1 MLNQTLSDKLSRA
14 ILTQAEENQLFDE
27 FNDTFF
33 DYPRD
38 KSLVDLFHEQVE
50 KTPDNIALIFE
61 HKEFTYAELNAIS
74 NQFADY
80 LSCAYNI
87 QPDDLVGMML
97 NRSDWMIIAILG
109 IIKAGGAYVPID
121 PDYPEDR
128 INYIKKD
135 SACKVLVD
143 DNELDRFKL
152 SRAEYSTENLKNGLI
167 SSNLVYCIYTS
178 GSTGKPKGVLV
189 EHRNVVNL
197 LWWQKEKVYKM
208 TSDERVLQF
217 STITFDPSAE
227 QIFIAFLTGAGLVV
241 IDKYTLLDVKA
252 LEKYI
257 IAKKVTHVHAVPT
270 YLAELSI
277 EDMSSVRRVITGGES
292 CLPALAAKWN
302 RHCTFINE
310 YGPTETTIT
319 SVEYV
324 FEKSGNPYSFIPIG
338 RPVANTQIHILDE
351 NKQLLPL
358 GEVGEIYIGGDGV
371 TRGYLNLPD
380 LTKEKFIE
388 NPNKPGDRIYRT
400 GDMGRWLP
408 DGNIEYLGRADDQ
421 VKIRG
426 YRVELDEISA
436 ILERHPKVITA
447 VAVARVVN
455 GDDKELVAYTTGP
468 AEPAELNAYLKSQ
481 LPLYMVPGY
490 YVNMETLPLT
500 NNGKV
505 DKKNL
510 PLPAERFHGK
520 QEDFVA
526 PATELE
532 KTLVAIWQKALY
544 IERIGVNDNFFD
556 LGGTSL
562 AAVRTMAQANFAA
575 GTSLSSTVLYQLP
588 TIRQLANKIE
598 TNDVLDINPIIL
610 LKEGTGSPLFIFPP
624 WSSYPTIFNEFVNSY
639 KGTNPLYGIIY
650 TEDHEDFPF
659 KSVQEYVKFIVASIK
674 KLYPKGPY
682 NLLGY
687 SLGARTIFE
696 AAVQLQQGGDLLD
709 MVAAISHF
717 PAYPSKRLFLSRRIL
732 DEIRVF
738 KNIRPGLK
746 FKYLR
751 LRLPYFLKLLLKGKH
766 NEPEIVLEVETQNHI
781 YEIHDSYET
790 NQRYCGE
797 LLLIYE
803 PSPDG
808 DEFEFQKVQVYRNS
822 IFKKLWSKYID
833 GNIVEKIVETRHV
846 DFFKQPVVK
855 EVANIIESY
864 LNEKNNVY
872 TDI

>member
-1 MLNQTLSDKLSRA
+1 MPNQTLSDKLTREPV
-14 ILTQAEENQLFDE
+14 TKAEKIQLFDE

-38 KSLVDLFHEQVE
+38 KSLVDLFYEQVE
-50 KTPDNIALIFE
+50 KTPDNIALIFG
-61 HKEFTYAELNAIS
+61 HKEFTYSELNAVS

-80 LSCAYNI
+80 LNCTYTI
-87 QPDDLVGMML
+87 QPDELVGIML
-97 NRSDWMIIAILG
+97 DRSEWMIIAILA
-109 IIKAGGAYVPID
+109 IIKTGGAYVPID

-128 INYIKKD
+128 INYIKED
-135 SACKVLVD
+135 SACKVMVD
-143 DNELDRFKL
+143 DHELDRFRL
-152 SRAEYSTENLKNGLI
+152 SSAKYSTQNIKNGLI

-208 TSDERVLQF
+208 TPDERVLQF

-241 IDKYTLLDVKA
+241 INKYTLLDAKA

-257 IAKKVTHVHAVPT
+257 ISKKVTHVHAVPT

-277 EDMSSVRRVITGGES
+277 EDMSCVKRVITGGES

-302 RHCTFINE
+302 SHCTFINE

-324 FEKSGNPYSFIPIG
+324 FDRSGNPYSFIPIG

-351 NKQLLPL
+351 NKQPVPF
-358 GEVGEIYIGGDGV
+358 GEVGEICIGGDGV
-371 TRGYLNLPD
+371 TRGYLNRPD
-380 LTKEKFIE
+380 LTREKFIE
-388 NPNKPGDRIYRT
+388 NPNKPGDRIYCT

-408 DGNIEYLGRADDQ
+408 DGNIEYLGRIDDQ

-426 YRVELDEISA
+426 YRIELDEISA
-436 ILERHPKVITA
+436 ILEKHPKVTA
-447 VAVARVVN
+447 AVVVARVIN
-455 GDDKELVAYTTGP
+455 GDDKELVAYTTGT
-468 AEPAELNAYLKSQ
+468 AETSELNTFLKSQ

-490 YVNMETLPLT
+490 YVNMEALPLT
-500 NNGKV
+500 NNRKV

-510 PLPAERFHGK
+510 PQPTERYHEKRADFAE
-520 QEDFVA
+520 
-526 PATELE
+526 PSTELE
-532 KTLVAIWQKALY
+532 KKLVAIWKKTLH
-544 IERIGVNDNFFD
+544 IEQIGIDDNFFD
-556 LGGTSL
+556 LGGNSL
-562 AAVRTMAQANFAA
+562 AAVRTVAQTN
-575 GTSLSSTVLYQLP
+575 TETNTNLNLTILYQLP

-598 TNDVLDINPIIL
+598 TNDIFDVNPFIL
-610 LKEGTGSPLFIFPP
+610 LKEGKGSPLFIFPP

-639 KGTNPLYGIIY
+639 QGNNPLYGIIY
-650 TEDHEDFPF
+650 TEDHENFPY
-659 KSVQEYVKFIVASIK
+659 KSVQEYVKFIVEHIK
-674 KLYPKGPY
+674 KLYPQGPY
-682 NLLGY
+682 CLVGY

-696 AAVQLQQGGDLLD
+696 VAVQLQQAGDKLD

-738 KNIRPGLK
+738 KTIRPGLK

-751 LRLPYFLKLLLKGKH
+751 LRLPYFLKQLLKGKQ
-766 NEPEIVLEVETQNHI
+766 NAPEIVLEVETQNQI

-790 NQRYCGE
+790 NQKYRGE

-803 PSPDG
+803 PNPDG
-808 DEFEFQKVQVYRNS
+808 DESEFQKVQVYRNS
-822 IFKKLWSKYID
+822 IFKELWSKYID
-833 GNIVEKIVETRHV
+833 GEIVEKIVKTRHV

-855 EVANIIESY
+855 EVTSIIESY
-864 LNEKNNVY
+864 LHEKK
-872 TDI
+872 

>member
-1 MLNQTLSDKLSRA
+1 M
-14 ILTQAEENQLFDE
+14 FDG

-38 KSLVDLFHEQVE
+38 KSLVDLFYEQVE
-50 KTPDNIALIFE
+50 KTPDSVALIFE
-61 HKEFTYAELNAIS
+61 HKEFSYSQLNAIS

-80 LSCAYNI
+80 LSCTYSI
-87 QPDDLVGMML
+87 QPDELVGMML
-97 NRSDWMIIAILG
+97 DRSEWMIIAILG

-128 INYIKKD
+128 INYIKED
-135 SACKVLVD
+135 SACKVFVD
-143 DNELDRFKL
+143 DHELDRFRL
-152 SRAEYSTENLKNGLI
+152 SSGKYSTQNIKNGLI

-189 EHRNVVNL
+189 EHRNVINL
-197 LWWQKEKVYKM
+197 LWWQKEEVYKI
-208 TSDERVLQF
+208 TPDERVLQF
-217 STITFDPSAE
+217 STVTFDPSAE
-227 QIFIAFLTGAGLVV
+227 QIFIAFLAGAGLVV
-241 IDKYTLLDVKA
+241 LNKYTLLDVKA

-257 IAKKVTHVHAVPT
+257 MAKRVTHVHAVPT

-277 EDMSSVRRVITGGES
+277 EDMSSVKRVITGGES

-302 RHCTFINE
+302 NHCTFINE

-324 FEKSGNPYSFIPIG
+324 FDRSGNPYSFIPIG

-351 NKQLLPL
+351 NKRLIPF

-371 TRGYLNLPD
+371 TRGYLNRPD
-380 LTKEKFIE
+380 LTKERFIE
-388 NPNKPGDRIYRT
+388 NPNKPGDRIYCT

-408 DGNIEYLGRADDQ
+408 DGNIEYLGRIDDQ

-436 ILERHPKVITA
+436 VLEKHPQVTA
-447 VAVARVVN
+447 AVVVARVVN
-455 GDDKELVAYTTGP
+455 GDDKELVAYTTGT
-468 AEPAELNAYLKSQ
+468 ARASELNAHLKSQ

-490 YVNMETLPLT
+490 YVSMEVLPLT
-500 NNGKV
+500 SNGKV

-510 PLPAERFHGK
+510 PLPTERHHEK
-520 QEDFVA
+520 SADYSA
-526 PATELE
+526 PTTELE
-532 KTLVAIWQKALY
+532 KTLAAIWQKTLY
-544 IERIGVNDNFFD
+544 IEHIGIDDSFFD

-562 AAVRTMAQANFAA
+562 AAVRAIGQINNVTAN
-575 GTSLSSTVLYQLP
+575 SLNSTILYQLP

-598 TNDVLDINPIIL
+598 THNVLDVNPFIL

-639 KGTNPLYGIIY
+639 KGNNPLYGIIY
-650 TEDHEDFPF
+650 TEDHEDFPY
-659 KSVQEYVKFIVASIK
+659 KSVQEYVKFIVEHIK

-682 NLLGY
+682 CLVGY

-696 AAVQLQQGGDLLD
+696 VAVQLQQGGDKLD

-738 KNIRPGLK
+738 KKIKPGLK
-746 FKYLR
+746 FKYLQ
-751 LRLPYFLKLLLKGKH
+751 LRLPYFVKLLVKGKQ
-766 NEPEIVLEVETQNHI
+766 NTPEMVLEVETQNHI
-781 YEIHDSYET
+781 YDIHDSYET

-808 DEFEFQKVQVYRNS
+808 NESEFQKVQVYRNS
-822 IFKKLWSKYID
+822 IFKELWSKYID
-833 GNIVEKIVETRHV
+833 GNIVEKLVETRHV

-855 EVANIIESY
+855 EVTTIIESY
-864 LNEKNNVY
+864 LSNKK
-872 TDI
+872 

>member
-1 MLNQTLSDKLSRA
+1 MPNQTLSDKLNSEA
-14 ILTQAEENQLFDE
+14 VTKAEKTQLLDE

-33 DYPRD
+33 DYPRG
-38 KSLVDLFHEQVE
+38 KSLADLFYEQVE

-80 LSCAYNI
+80 LSCTYSI
-87 QPDDLVGMML
+87 HPDELVGMML
-97 NRSDWMIIAILG
+97 DRSEWMIIAILG

-128 INYIKKD
+128 INYIKED

-143 DNELDRFKL
+143 YNELDRFRL
-152 SRAEYSTENLKNGLI
+152 SSAKYSTQNTKNGLK

-197 LWWQKEKVYKM
+197 LWWQKQEVYKM

-227 QIFIAFLTGAGLVV
+227 QIFIAFLTGAGLV
-241 IDKYTLLDVKA
+241 IINKYTLLDVKA
-252 LEKYI
+252 LERYI
-257 IAKKVTHVHAVPT
+257 IAKKVTHIHAVPT

-277 EDMSSVRRVITGGES
+277 EDMSGVKRVITGGES

-324 FEKSGNPYSFIPIG
+324 FDKSGNPYSFIPIG

-351 NKQLLPL
+351 NRQLVPF

-371 TRGYLNLPD
+371 TRGYLNRPD
-380 LTKEKFIE
+380 LTRDRFIE
-388 NPNKPGDRIYRT
+388 NPNKPGDRIYCT
-400 GDMGRWLP
+400 GDMGRWLS
-408 DGNIEYLGRADDQ
+408 DGNIEYLGRIDDQ

-426 YRVELDEISA
+426 YRIELDEISA
-436 ILERHPKVITA
+436 ILEKHPKVTA
-447 VAVARVVN
+447 AVVTARVVN
-455 GDDKELVAYTTGP
+455 GDDKELVAYTTGT
-468 AEPAELNAYLKSQ
+468 AEALELNAHLKSQ

-490 YVNMETLPLT
+490 YVNMEALPLT
-500 NNGKV
+500 SNGKV

-510 PLPAERFHGK
+510 PQPIERYHEK
-520 QEDFVA
+520 RADFAA

-532 KTLVAIWQKALY
+532 KKLVAIWQKTLH
-544 IERIGVNDNFFD
+544 IEQIGIDDNFFD

-562 AAVRTMAQANFAA
+562 AAVRTIAQTNNE
-575 GTSLSSTVLYQLP
+575 TSTNLNLTILYQLP
-588 TIRQLANKIE
+588 TIRQLAGKIE
-598 TNDVLDINPIIL
+598 TNNVLDVNPIIL

-639 KGTNPLYGIIY
+639 IGDNPLYGIIY
-650 TEDHEDFPF
+650 TEDHEDFPY
-659 KSVQEYVKFIVASIK
+659 KSVQEYVKFIVEHIK
-674 KLYPKGPY
+674 KLHPKGPY
-682 NLLGY
+682 SLVGY

-696 AAVQLQQGGDLLD
+696 VAVQLQQAGNELD

-738 KNIRPGLK
+738 KTIKPGLK
-746 FKYLR
+746 LKYLH
-751 LRLPYFLKLLLKGKH
+751 LRLPYFLKLLVKGKQ
-766 NEPEIVLEVETQNHI
+766 NAPEIVLEVETQNHI

-790 NQRYCGE
+790 NQKYCGE

-808 DEFEFQKVQVYRNS
+808 DESEFRKVQVYRNS
-822 IFKKLWSKYID
+822 IFRELWSKYID

-855 EVANIIESY
+855 EVTNIIESY
-864 LNEKNNVY
+864 LGQKKSVLS
-872 TDI
+872 

>member
-1 MLNQTLSDKLSRA
+1 MPNQTLSNKLNRET
-14 ILTQAEENQLFDE
+14 LTKSEEIQLFDD
-27 FNDTFF
+27 FNATLF
-33 DYPRD
+33 DYPRN
-38 KSLVDLFHEQVE
+38 KSLVDLFYEQVE

-80 LSCAYNI
+80 LIRTYAI
-87 QPDDLVGMML
+87 QPDELVGMML

-128 INYIKKD
+128 INYIKED
-135 SACKVLVD
+135 CACKVLVD
-143 DNELDRFKL
+143 DSELDRFRL
-152 SRAEYSTENLKNGLI
+152 SLAEYCPENIKNGLK

-197 LWWQKEKVYKM
+197 LWWQQAKVYKI
-208 TSDERVLQF
+208 TPDERVLQF

-241 IDKYTLLDVKA
+241 INKFTLLDVKA

-277 EDMSSVRRVITGGES
+277 EDMSGVKRVITGGES

-302 RHCTFINE
+302 NHCTFINE

-324 FEKSGNPYSFIPIG
+324 FERSGNPYSFIPIG
-338 RPVANTQIHILDE
+338 RPVGNTQIYIFDE
-351 NKQLLPL
+351 NKELVPF
-358 GEVGEIYIGGDGV
+358 GGVGEIYIGGDGV
-371 TRGYLNLPD
+371 TRGYLNRPE
-380 LTKEKFIE
+380 LTKERFIE
-388 NPNKPGDRIYRT
+388 NTHKPGDRIYRT
-400 GDMGRWLP
+400 GDMGRWLA
-408 DGNIEYLGRADDQ
+408 DGNIEYLGRIDDQ

-426 YRVELDEISA
+426 YRIELDEISA
-436 ILERHPKVITA
+436 VLEKHPKITA
-447 VAVARVVN
+447 AVVVARVIN
-455 GDDKELVAYTTGP
+455 GDDKELVAYTTGT
-468 AEPAELNAYLKSQ
+468 AEPSELNAHLKSQ
-481 LPLYMVPGY
+481 LPVYMVPGY
-490 YVNMETLPLT
+490 YVNMEALPLT
-500 NNGKV
+500 SNGKV

-510 PLPAERFHGK
+510 PQPTERYYEKRADFAE
-520 QEDFVA
+520 
-526 PATELE
+526 PTTELE
-532 KTLVAIWQKALY
+532 KTLAAVWQKTLH
-544 IERIGVNDNFFD
+544 IEQIGVDDNFFD

-562 AAVRTMAQANFAA
+562 MAVRTIAQTNSE
-575 GTSLSSTVLYQLP
+575 TDTNLNLTILYQLP
-588 TIRQLANKIE
+588 TIRQLAGKIE
-598 TNDVLDINPIIL
+598 SNSILDVNPIIL

-639 KGTNPLYGIIY
+639 TGDNPLYGIIY
-650 TEDHEDFPF
+650 TEDHEDFPY
-659 KSVQEYVKFIVASIK
+659 KSVQEYVTFIVEHIK
-674 KLYPKGPY
+674 KLHPEGPY
-682 NLLGY
+682 SLVGY

-696 AAVQLQQGGDLLD
+696 VAVQLQQIGDKIAML
-709 MVAAISHF
+709 AAISHF
-717 PAYPSKRLFLSRRIL
+717 PAYPAKRLFLSRRIM

-738 KNIRPGLK
+738 QKIKPRLK
-746 FKYLR
+746 FKYLH
-751 LRLPYFLKLLLKGKH
+751 LRFPYFIKLLIKGKQ
-766 NEPEIVLEVETQNHI
+766 NLPEIVLEVETQNHI
-781 YEIHDSYET
+781 FEIHDAYET
-790 NQRYCGE
+790 NQKYTGE

-808 DEFEFQKVQVYRNS
+808 DELEFQKVQVYRNS
-822 IFKKLWSKYID
+822 IFRKLWSKYID
-833 GNIVEKIVETRHV
+833 GNIVEKIVQTRHI

-855 EVANIIESY
+855 EVTGILETY
-864 LNEKNNVY
+864 LKGKK
-872 TDI
+872 

>member
-1 MLNQTLSDKLSRA
+1 MTKSEK
-14 ILTQAEENQLFDE
+14 NQLLDD

-38 KSLVDLFHEQVE
+38 KSLVDLFYEQVE
-50 KTPDNIALIFE
+50 KTPNNVALIFE
-61 HKEFTYAELNAIS
+61 HKEFTYAALNAIS

-80 LSCAYNI
+80 LNCTYGI
-87 QPDDLVGMML
+87 QPDELVGMML
-97 NRSDWMIIAILG
+97 DRSEWMIIAILG

-121 PDYPEDR
+121 PDYPQDR
-128 INYIKKD
+128 IDYIKED
-135 SACKVLVD
+135 SACKVLID
-143 DNELDRFKL
+143 DHELDRFKL
-152 SRAEYSTENLKNGLI
+152 SSAKYSTKNIKNGLI

-189 EHRNVVNL
+189 EHRNLVNL
-197 LWWQKEKVYKM
+197 LWWQKEEVYKM

-241 IDKYTLLDVKA
+241 VNKYTLLDVKA

-257 IAKKVTHVHAVPT
+257 IAKKITHIHAVPT

-277 EDMSSVRRVITGGES
+277 KDMSCVKRVITGGES
-292 CLPALAAKWN
+292 CLPALAEKWN
-302 RHCTFINE
+302 KHCTFINE

-319 SVEYV
+319 SAEYV
-324 FEKSGNPYSFIPIG
+324 FETSGNPYSFIPIG

-351 NKQLLPL
+351 NKQLVPS

-371 TRGYLNLPD
+371 TRGYLNRPD
-380 LTKEKFIE
+380 LTREKFIE
-388 NPNKPGDRIYRT
+388 NPNKPGDRIYCT

-408 DGNIEYLGRADDQ
+408 DGNIEYLGRIDDQ
-421 VKIRG
+421 VKIQG
-426 YRVELDEISA
+426 YRIELDEISA
-436 ILERHPKVITA
+436 VLETHPKVTA
-447 VAVARVVN
+447 AVVVARVIN
-455 GDDKELVAYTTGP
+455 GDDKELVAYTTGT
-468 AEPAELNAYLKSQ
+468 AEPSELIAHLKSQ

-490 YVNMETLPLT
+490 YVGMETLPLT

-510 PLPAERFHGK
+510 PQPTERYHAKRAHFAE
-520 QEDFVA
+520 
-526 PATELE
+526 PTTELE
-532 KTLVAIWQKALY
+532 KKLVAIWQRTLH
-544 IERIGVNDNFFD
+544 IEQIGIDDNFFD

-562 AAVRTMAQANFAA
+562 AAVRTVAQINTEISI
-575 GTSLSSTVLYQLP
+575 GLNLTILYQLP

-598 TNDVLDINPIIL
+598 TNSILDVNPFIL

-639 KGTNPLYGIIY
+639 KGNNPLYGIIY
-650 TEDHEDFPF
+650 TEDHEDFPY
-659 KSVQEYVKFIVASIK
+659 KSVQEYVKFIVGHIK
-674 KLYPKGPY
+674 KLHPQGPY
-682 NLLGY
+682 CLVGY

-696 AAVQLQQGGDLLD
+696 VAVQLQQGGDKLD

-738 KNIRPGLK
+738 KTIKPNLK
-746 FKYLR
+746 FKYLS
-751 LRLPYFLKLLLKGKH
+751 LRLPHFLKLLVKGKQ
-766 NEPEIVLEVETQNHI
+766 NEPEMVLEVETQNHI

-790 NQRYCGE
+790 DQRYSGE

-803 PSPDG
+803 PNPDG
-808 DEFEFQKVQVYRNS
+808 DESEFQKVQVYRNS
-822 IFKKLWSKYID
+822 IFRELWSKYID
-833 GNIVEKIVETRHV
+833 GNIVEKIVKTRHV

-855 EVANIIESY
+855 EVTSIIESY
-864 LNEKNNVY
+864 LSEKQ
-872 TDI
+872 

>member
-1 MLNQTLSDKLSRA
+1 MPNQTLSGELNKMTL
-14 ILTQAEENQLFDE
+14 IKTEEIQLFDE

-38 KSLVDLFHEQVE
+38 KSLVDLFYEQVE

-61 HKEFTYAELNAIS
+61 HKEFTYSELNAIS

-80 LSCAYNI
+80 LNQSYNI
-87 QPDDLVGMML
+87 QPDELVGMML
-97 NRSDWMIIAILG
+97 NRSEWMIIAILG

-128 INYIKKD
+128 INYIKED

-143 DNELDRFKL
+143 DHELDRFKL
-152 SRAEYSTENLKNGLI
+152 SLDEYSTQNIKNNLK

-197 LWWQKEKVYKM
+197 LWSQKEVYKI
-208 TSDERVLQF
+208 TPDERVLQF

-227 QIFIAFLTGAGLVV
+227 QIFIAFLTGAGLVA
-241 IDKYTLLDVKA
+241 INKFTLLDVKA

-277 EDMSSVRRVITGGES
+277 EDMSGVKRVITGGES

-302 RHCTFINE
+302 SHCTFINE

-324 FEKSGNPYSFIPIG
+324 FDRSGNPYPFIPIG
-338 RPVANTQIHILDE
+338 RPVANTQIHIFDE
-351 NKQLLPL
+351 NKQLVPF

-371 TRGYLNLPD
+371 TRGYLNRPE
-380 LTKEKFIE
+380 LTRERFIE
-388 NPNKPGDRIYRT
+388 NPHKPGDRIYRT
-400 GDMGRWLP
+400 GDMGRWLT
-408 DGNIEYLGRADDQ
+408 DGNIEYLGRIDDQ

-426 YRVELDEISA
+426 YRIELDEISA
-436 ILERHPKVITA
+436 ILEQHPKVTA
-447 VAVARVVN
+447 AVVVARVIS

-468 AEPAELNAYLKSQ
+468 AEPSELNAHLKSQ
-481 LPLYMVPGY
+481 VPGYMVPGY
-490 YVNMETLPLT
+490 YVNMKTLPLT
-500 NNGKV
+500 SNGKV

-510 PLPAERFHGK
+510 PQPTERYHEKRADFAE
-520 QEDFVA
+520 
-526 PATELE
+526 PTTELE
-532 KTLVAIWQKALY
+532 KTLAAVWQKLLN
-544 IERIGVNDNFFD
+544 IEQIGIDDNFFD

-562 AAVRTMAQANFAA
+562 AAVRIIGQINATAD
-575 GTSLSSTVLYQLP
+575 SCLSSTILYQLP

-598 TNDVLDINPIIL
+598 ANNILDVNPIIL

-639 KGTNPLYGIIY
+639 KSDNPLYGIIY
-650 TEDHEDFPF
+650 TEDHEDFPY
-659 KSVQEYVKFIVASIK
+659 KSVQEYVKFIVEHIK
-674 KLYPKGPY
+674 KLHPHGPY
-682 NLLGY
+682 NLVGY

-696 AAVQLQQGGDLLD
+696 VAVQLQQGGDKVD

-738 KNIRPGLK
+738 QKINTGLK
-746 FKYLR
+746 FKYLH
-751 LRLPYFLKLLLKGKH
+751 LRLPYFIKLLLKGKQ
-766 NEPEIVLEVETQNHI
+766 NAPEIVLEVETQNHI
-781 YEIHDSYET
+781 YDIHDSYET
-790 NQRYCGE
+790 NQKYRGE

-808 DEFEFQKVQVYRNS
+808 DESEFQKVQVYRNS
-822 IFKKLWSKYID
+822 IFRKLWSKYID
-833 GNIVEKIVETRHV
+833 GNIVERIVETKHI

-855 EVANIIESY
+855 EVTGIIESY
-864 LNEKNNVY
+864 LSDKK
-872 TDI
+872 

>member
-1 MLNQTLSDKLSRA
+1 MPNPTLSDKLTREN
-14 ILTQAEENQLFDE
+14 LTKTEEIQLFDD

-38 KSLVDLFHEQVE
+38 KSLVALFYEQAE

-61 HKEFTYAELNAIS
+61 HKEFTYSELNAIS

-80 LSCAYNI
+80 LVQTYNI
-87 QPDDLVGMML
+87 QPDELVGMML

-128 INYIKKD
+128 INYIKED

-143 DNELDRFKL
+143 DHELDRFKL
-152 SRAEYSTENLKNGLI
+152 SLAEYSTENIKNDLK
-167 SSNLVYCIYTS
+167 SSNLIYCIYTS

-208 TSDERVLQF
+208 TPDERVLQF

-241 IDKYTLLDVKA
+241 INKFTLLDVKA

-277 EDMSSVRRVITGGES
+277 EDMSGVKRVITGGES

-302 RHCTFINE
+302 SHCTFINE

-324 FEKSGNPYSFIPIG
+324 FERSGNPYPFIPIG
-338 RPVANTQIHILDE
+338 RPTANTQIHIFDE
-351 NKQLLPL
+351 NKQPVPF

-371 TRGYLNLPD
+371 TRGYLNRPE
-380 LTKEKFIE
+380 LTSERFIE
-388 NPNKPGDRIYRT
+388 NPHKPGDRIYRT
-400 GDMGRWLP
+400 GDMGRWLA
-408 DGNIEYLGRADDQ
+408 DGNIEYLGRIDDQ

-426 YRVELDEISA
+426 YRIELDEISA
-436 ILERHPKVITA
+436 ILEQHPDVTA
-447 VAVARVVN
+447 AVVVARVIS

-468 AEPAELNAYLKSQ
+468 AAPAELNAHLKSQ
-481 LPLYMVPGY
+481 VPSYMVPGY

-500 NNGKV
+500 SNGKV

-510 PLPAERFHGK
+510 PIPAERYHEK
-520 QEDFVA
+520 RTDFA
-526 PATELE
+526 EATTELE
-532 KTLVAIWQKALY
+532 KTLVAIWQKLLY
-544 IERIGVNDNFFD
+544 IEQIGIDDNFFD

-562 AAVRTMAQANFAA
+562 AAVRTIGQINSEA
-575 GTSLSSTVLYQLP
+575 GTNLNLTILYQLP
-588 TIRQLANKIE
+588 TIRQLSQKIE
-598 TNDVLDINPIIL
+598 TNNILDVNPIIL

-624 WSSYPTIFNEFVNSY
+624 WSSYPTIFNEFVSSY
-639 KGTNPLYGIIY
+639 KADNPLYGIIY
-650 TEDHEDFPF
+650 TEDHEDFPY
-659 KSVQEYVKFIVASIK
+659 KSVQEYVKFIIEHIK
-674 KLYPKGPY
+674 KLHPHGPY
-682 NLLGY
+682 NLVGY

-696 AAVQLQQGGDLLD
+696 VAVQLQQGGDKVD
-709 MVAAISHF
+709 MLAAISHF

-738 KNIRPGLK
+738 QEINTRLK
-746 FKYLR
+746 FKYLH
-751 LRLPYFLKLLLKGKH
+751 LRLPYFIKLLLKGKQ
-766 NEPEIVLEVETQNHI
+766 NAPEIVLEVETQNHI

-790 NQRYCGE
+790 NQKYCGE

-808 DEFEFQKVQVYRNS
+808 DESEFQKVQVYRNS
-822 IFKKLWSKYID
+822 IFRKLWSKYID
-833 GNIVEKIVETRHV
+833 GNIVEKIVETKHI

-855 EVANIIESY
+855 EVTGILESY
-864 LNEKNNVY
+864 LNDKK
-872 TDI
+872 

>member
-1 MLNQTLSDKLSRA
+1 MPNQTLSDKLNREPF
-14 ILTQAEENQLFDE
+14 TKTEEIQLFDG

-38 KSLVDLFHEQVE
+38 KSLVDLFYEQVE
-50 KTPDNIALIFE
+50 KTPDSVALIFE
-61 HKEFTYAELNAIS
+61 HKEFSYSQLNAIS

-80 LSCAYNI
+80 LSCTYSI
-87 QPDDLVGMML
+87 QPDELVGMML
-97 NRSDWMIIAILG
+97 DRSEWMIIAILG

-128 INYIKKD
+128 INYIKED
-135 SACKVLVD
+135 SACKVFVD
-143 DNELDRFKL
+143 DHELDRFRL
-152 SRAEYSTENLKNGLI
+152 SSGKYSTQNIKNGLI

-189 EHRNVVNL
+189 EHRNVINL
-197 LWWQKEKVYKM
+197 LWWQKDEVYKI
-208 TSDERVLQF
+208 TPDERVLQF
-217 STITFDPSAE
+217 STVTFDPSAE
-227 QIFIAFLTGAGLVV
+227 QIFIAFLAGAGLVV
-241 IDKYTLLDVKA
+241 LNKYTLLDVKA

-257 IAKKVTHVHAVPT
+257 MAKRVTHVHAVPT

-277 EDMSSVRRVITGGES
+277 EDMSSVKRVITGGES

-302 RHCTFINE
+302 NHCTFINE

-324 FEKSGNPYSFIPIG
+324 FDRSGNPYSFIPIG

-351 NKQLLPL
+351 NKRLIPF

-371 TRGYLNLPD
+371 TRGYLNRPD
-380 LTKEKFIE
+380 LTKERFIE
-388 NPNKPGDRIYRT
+388 NPNKPGDRIYCT

-408 DGNIEYLGRADDQ
+408 DGNIEYLGRIDDQ

-436 ILERHPKVITA
+436 VLEKHPQVTA
-447 VAVARVVN
+447 AVVVARVVN
-455 GDDKELVAYTTGP
+455 GDDKELVAYTTGT
-468 AEPAELNAYLKSQ
+468 ARASELNAHLKSQ

-490 YVNMETLPLT
+490 YVSMEVLPLT
-500 NNGKV
+500 SNGKV

-510 PLPAERFHGK
+510 PLPTERHHEK
-520 QEDFVA
+520 SADYSA
-526 PATELE
+526 PTTELE
-532 KTLVAIWQKALY
+532 KTLAAIWQKTLY
-544 IERIGVNDNFFD
+544 IEHIGIDDSFFD

-562 AAVRTMAQANFAA
+562 AAVRAIGQINNVTAN
-575 GTSLSSTVLYQLP
+575 SLNSTILYQLP

-598 TNDVLDINPIIL
+598 THNVLDVNPFIL

-639 KGTNPLYGIIY
+639 KGNNPLYGIIY
-650 TEDHEDFPF
+650 TEDHEDFPY
-659 KSVQEYVKFIVASIK
+659 KSVQEYVKFIVEHIK

-682 NLLGY
+682 CLVGY

-696 AAVQLQQGGDLLD
+696 VAVQLQQGGDKLD

-738 KNIRPGLK
+738 KKIKPGLK
-746 FKYLR
+746 FKYLQ
-751 LRLPYFLKLLLKGKH
+751 LRLPYFVKLLVKGKQ
-766 NEPEIVLEVETQNHI
+766 NTPEMVLEVETQNHI
-781 YEIHDSYET
+781 YDIHDSYET

-808 DEFEFQKVQVYRNS
+808 NESEFQKVQVYRNS
-822 IFKKLWSKYID
+822 IFKELWSKYID
-833 GNIVEKIVETRHV
+833 GNIVEKLVETRHV

-855 EVANIIESY
+855 EVTTIIESY
-864 LNEKNNVY
+864 LSNKK
-872 TDI
+872 

>member
-1 MLNQTLSDKLSRA
+1 MTKSEK
-14 ILTQAEENQLFDE
+14 IQLLDD

-38 KSLVDLFHEQVE
+38 KSLVDLFYEQVE
-50 KTPDNIALIFE
+50 KTPNNVALIFE
-61 HKEFTYAELNAIS
+61 HKEFTYAALNAIS

-80 LSCAYNI
+80 LNCTYGI
-87 QPDDLVGMML
+87 QPDELVGMML
-97 NRSDWMIIAILG
+97 DRSEWMIIAILG

-121 PDYPEDR
+121 PDYPQDR
-128 INYIKKD
+128 IDYIKED
-135 SACKVLVD
+135 SACKVLID
-143 DNELDRFKL
+143 DHELDRFKL
-152 SRAEYSTENLKNGLI
+152 SSAKYSTKNIKNGLI

-189 EHRNVVNL
+189 EHRNLVNL
-197 LWWQKEKVYKM
+197 LWWQKEEVYKM

-241 IDKYTLLDVKA
+241 VNKYTLLDVKA

-257 IAKKVTHVHAVPT
+257 IAKKITHIHAVPT

-277 EDMSSVRRVITGGES
+277 QDMSCVKRVITGGES
-292 CLPALAAKWN
+292 CLPALAEKWN
-302 RHCTFINE
+302 KHCTFINE

-319 SVEYV
+319 SAEYV
-324 FEKSGNPYSFIPIG
+324 FERSGNPYSFIPIG

-351 NKQLLPL
+351 NKQLVPS

-371 TRGYLNLPD
+371 SRGYLNRPD
-380 LTKEKFIE
+380 LTREKFIE
-388 NPNKPGDRIYRT
+388 NPNKPGDRIYCT
-400 GDMGRWLP
+400 GDIGRWLP
-408 DGNIEYLGRADDQ
+408 DGNIEYLGRIDDQ
-421 VKIRG
+421 VKIQG
-426 YRVELDEISA
+426 YRIELDEISA
-436 ILERHPKVITA
+436 VLETHPNVTA
-447 VAVARVVN
+447 AVVVARVIN
-455 GDDKELVAYTTGP
+455 GDDKELVAYTTGT
-468 AEPAELNAYLKSQ
+468 AEPPELIAHLKSQ

-490 YVNMETLPLT
+490 YVGMEALPLT

-510 PLPAERFHGK
+510 PQPTERYHAKRAHFAE
-520 QEDFVA
+520 
-526 PATELE
+526 PTTELE
-532 KTLVAIWQKALY
+532 KKLVAIWQRTLH
-544 IERIGVNDNFFD
+544 IEQIGIDDNFFE

-562 AAVRTMAQANFAA
+562 AAVRTVAQINTEISI
-575 GTSLSSTVLYQLP
+575 GLNLTILYQLP

-598 TNDVLDINPIIL
+598 TNSILDVNPFIL

-639 KGTNPLYGIIY
+639 NGNNPLYGIIY
-650 TEDHEDFPF
+650 TEDHEDFPY
-659 KSVQEYVKFIVASIK
+659 KSVQEYVKFIVGHIK
-674 KLYPKGPY
+674 KLHPQGPY
-682 NLLGY
+682 CLVGY

-696 AAVQLQQGGDLLD
+696 VAVQLQQGGDKLD

-738 KNIRPGLK
+738 KTIKPNLK
-746 FKYLR
+746 FKYLS
-751 LRLPYFLKLLLKGKH
+751 LRLPHFLKLLVKGKQ
-766 NEPEIVLEVETQNHI
+766 NEPEMVLEVETQNHI

-790 NQRYCGE
+790 DQRYRGE

-803 PSPDG
+803 PNPDG
-808 DEFEFQKVQVYRNS
+808 DESEFQKVQVYRNS
-822 IFKKLWSKYID
+822 IFRELWSKYID
-833 GNIVEKIVETRHV
+833 GNIVEKIVKTRHV

-855 EVANIIESY
+855 EVTSIIESY
-864 LNEKNNVY
+864 LSEKQ
-872 TDI
+872 